1 MSNLVIDIADM
12 QVAKAGDYESIT
24 TYALGSCI
32 GVAIYDPD
40 TRVGGML
47 HYMLPEASLN
57 PDKAREN
64 PFMFADTGIPLL
76 FRSAY
81 KLGAMRSRLQ
91 IKLAGGANVM
101 DQTNFFNIGKRNY
114 LAARKLLYKN
124 NLLISSELVG
134 GVSGKT
140 MRLDLNTGQVLI
152 KLPGGEVR
160 HI

>member
-1 MSNLVIDIADM
+1 MR
-12 QVAKAGDYESIT
+12 VAKGGDDSDMT

-32 GVAIYDPD
+32 AVAIFDPASH
-40 TRVGGML
+40 VGGML

-57 PDKAREN
+57 PEKARTS
-64 PFMFADTGIPLL
+64 PYMFADTGIPLL
-76 FRSAY
+76 FRAAY
-81 KLGAMRSRLQ
+81 KEGAVRGRLV

-101 DQTNFFNIGKRNY
+101 DQSNHFNIGKRNY

-124 NLLISSELVG
+124 NLLITSELVG

-140 MRLDLNTGQVLI
+140 MRLHLSDGRVDV

-160 HI
+160 SI